1 MNEMTCG
8 QVEDLLPELLDG
20 KVEAST
26 LDDAIHHIANC
37 EACTFTKGQ
46 YDNMQA
52 LYRQYGQLELPEEA
66 RSRIRALL
74 SN

>member
-1 MNEMTCG
+1 MTCG

-20 KVEAST
+20 KVEASV
-26 LDDAIHHIANC
+26 LDDTLHHIANC

-52 LYRQYGQLELPEEA
+52 LYRDHGSLKLPDDA
-66 RSRIRALL
+66 RERIRAELAD
-74 SN
+74 